1 MKIVVDAMGS
11 DKNPEPDVAG
21 AVLAAQE
28 LTEDVIVLVGE
39 KTAVRAELDKHSPLP
54 SNIEIVHAPQA
65 ITMEDKPAQAM
76 REKRQSSIH
85 IGLNLVRDGQA
96 DAFVTAGNT
105 GAVLAVATLHSLK
118 RIPGVLRPALGLLF
132 PTADS
137 TPMLIDA
144 GANADNKP
152 EYLYQFGVMGSLFM
166 QKIKGIENPRVA
178 LISNG
183 EEAGKGTSLIQETIP
198 LLQNSSLNYVGNIE
212 PKEFIRGDVDV
223 GVVDGFTGNI
233 IMKTSEA
240 IAGGISDML
249 REAMMKNP
257 LTILGGLLA
266 RPAFRQVRQRM
277 NPDEIGG
284 IPLLGVNGAV
294 IIGHGRSNARAIQ
307 TAVYQARALVEANV
321 VAAIASGLTEQTN
334 GHQ

>member
-1 MKIVVDAMGS
+1 
-11 DKNPEPDVAG
+11 
-21 AVLAAQE
+21 
-28 LTEDVIVLVGE
+28 
-39 KTAVRAELDKHSPLP
+39 
-54 SNIEIVHAPQA
+54 
-65 ITMEDKPAQAM
+65 MEDKPAQAM

-233 IMKTSEA
+233 IMKMSEA